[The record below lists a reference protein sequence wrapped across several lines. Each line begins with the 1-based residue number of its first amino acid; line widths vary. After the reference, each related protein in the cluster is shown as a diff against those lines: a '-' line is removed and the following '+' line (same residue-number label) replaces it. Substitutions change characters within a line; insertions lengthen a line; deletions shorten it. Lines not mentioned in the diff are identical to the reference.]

1 MKTILLGILNL
12 TVLTFLMSCSS
23 MGSYESQAD
32 TAYNQAKKASGYEKK
47 MLEKRAYIFYQ
58 KALKAQPDKNK
69 IGNKF
74 KQRFLDITLNRCNMV
89 LNEGSYDMDAIHL
102 FMEDIDSL
110 LTKDA
115 PADLKQRYTD
125 FLSTMADSCIARYQV
140 DQALTWITKAAGI
153 ADNPTALNEKRKNI
167 ITTFTKQYFDQA
179 SAAFIE
185 GKENKDA
192 DMAVKAEYYVGL
204 VMVYDSTFP
213 GAAQLLSEI
222 RKANVNTYSGYA
234 KVVEGKLDK
243 RVNKFDILLAVT
255 KNTKNGMDVCMFNNS
270 YNPQRLK
277 PETFYLVDDHGQKY
291 KALASSKI
299 DPEILDTQHETKN
312 LKLVF
317 SGVKGQIKKLVYENE
332 EHYTEKCFF

>member
-1 MKTILLGILNL
+1 
-12 TVLTFLMSCSS
+12 
-23 MGSYESQAD
+23 
-32 TAYNQAKKASGYEKK
+32 
-47 MLEKRAYIFYQ
+47 
-58 KALKAQPDKNK
+58 
-69 IGNKF
+69 
-74 KQRFLDITLNRCNMV
+74 MV

-255 KNTKNGMDVCMFNNS
+255 SPKPFTWSTITVKNTRRSLLQRSTRKSSIRSMKPKISSS
-270 YNPQRLK
+270 YSLESRGK
-277 PETFYLVDDHGQKY
+277 SR
-291 KALASSKI
+291 SSSMKTRSI
-299 DPEILDTQHETKN
+299 IRRN
-312 LKLVF
+312 VF
-317 SGVKGQIKKLVYENE
+317 SKKPSSNMLV
-332 EHYTEKCFF
+332 